1 MSSRLPLHRLNR
13 DTVQNTA
20 LLGTTEAGRLP
31 EARVLDLWSHPL
43 SAMIRI
49 LLSASNADRLSVAQ
63 EFVRSFPPATE
74 RLLIGGSRE
83 AVDHL
88 VREVSVSEQATLG
101 LHRFSLTQLAARLAT
116 TQFAGLGLVHSTS
129 LGAEAVAAR
138 ATFEVLERARLGYF
152 QPVARRPGFARAL
165 ASTVDELR
173 LAGVEPTSLAELEE
187 AGCDLAEL
195 LEAVENQLKN
205 ASVADRAM
213 LFRTA
218 ARAAMQVEGEPYRL
232 LPIVMLDVPISS
244 AAQQDFVRALVT
256 SSPAVLATVPL
267 GDDVTL
273 AALESLPRA
282 ERIRQAGSQPDST
295 LRRLATYIFSEAQPP
310 EREAGDNV
318 CLFSA
323 PGEGR
328 ECVEIARRIL
338 EEARR
343 GVRFDQMA
351 ILLRAPAAYSGLL
364 ESALNRASIP
374 SFFARGT
381 RRPDPAGRAFLAL
394 LACGAE
400 HLSARRFAEYLSL
413 GQVPALD
420 PSGAPPLNS
429 SIWLR
434 SDDESLGPAADAALG
449 TEAPE
454 ERASVLE
461 VPLSGAQGRTA
472 DEVPVGAL
480 GAAAHSEEDPVIEG
494 SLRAPWKWE
503 ELLLEAAVIGGL
515 DRWSRRLSG
524 LEHELKLKLETFRG
538 EESDASRALAVE
550 RDLRNLGHLHRFA
563 LPVVDALAGFP
574 ARAHWGKWLELLEQ
588 FAPRVLRQPQ
598 RVLSVLAELRPMAAV
613 GPVSLD
619 EVRGVLTQ
627 RLCTLER
634 EPPRHPY
641 GRVFVLNP
649 EQVRGRSFEVVFVP
663 GVAERIFPQ
672 SPRED
677 PILLDVLRRKLA
689 LQDERLG
696 RPHVTLQTQD
706 DRVQAERLLLRLAIG
721 AVRSR
726 LYLSY
731 PRIEVSLSRPRVAS
745 FYALD
750 VQRAV
755 TGSIPN
761 IEKLEHAAA
770 LESEAR
776 LAWPAPRDPR
786 RAIDNLEHDLA
797 ILGMY
802 RQAPVAKIKGRAR
815 YLLELNPCLT
825 RALRTR
831 WARWHQKRWSRADGL
846 CELTDA
852 TAEALRG
859 SRLRARP
866 YSVSALQKFAICPY
880 QFLLS
885 AIHRLEPREQI
896 APLGQMDPLTRGHMF
911 HRVQA
916 EFMRR
921 LQSRDGGRGLPISSS
936 NLELA
941 LVALD
946 ETLEVVARQYRE
958 ELAPAIERVWEDAV
972 KTLQTDLRAWLHDV
986 AEASG
991 EHPLWRPIH
1000 FEFGFGF
1007 WPDGER
1013 DPASIPEPVTL
1024 PDGYKLHGIVDLVE
1038 QRATSRQEGDL
1049 RVTDH
1054 KTGTNRTKEK
1064 LIIGGGE
1071 VLQPV
1076 LYGMAVEAALG
1087 KPVSEARLYFCTPEG
1102 EFTERAVPMQ
1112 ESNRRRGLE
1121 VLATIDRAIEGAF
1134 LPPAPRERACVWCDF
1149 RDVCGPYEERR
1160 SAQKDPAPLK
1170 DLLTLRAQ
1178 P

>member
-1 MSSRLPLHRLNR
+1 M
-13 DTVQNTA
+13 V
-20 LLGTTEAGRLP
+20 
-31 EARVLDLWSHPL
+31 
-43 SAMIRI
+43 RI
-49 LLSASNADRLSVAQ
+49 FVAASNADRLSVAQ

-88 VREVSVSEQATLG
+88 VREVSVSQQATFG

-116 TQFAGLGLVHSTS
+116 AQFARLGLVHSTS

-152 QPVARRPGFARAL
+152 QPVAGRPGFARAL
-165 ASTVDELR
+165 ASTVNELR
-173 LAGVEPTSLAELEE
+173 LAGVEPASLAELEE
-187 AGCDLAEL
+187 EAAGCDLAEL
-195 LEAVENQLKN
+195 LEAVEHQSKN

-218 ARAAMQVEGEPYRL
+218 AKAAMQVEGDPYRS
-232 LPIVMLDVPISS
+232 LPILMLDVPIGA

-282 ERIRQAGSQPDST
+282 ERMRQAGSQPDST

-310 EREAGDNV
+310 ERAAGDDV

-343 GVRFDQMA
+343 GVGFDQMA
-351 ILLRAPAAYSGLL
+351 ILLRAPAAYSGVL

-394 LACGAE
+394 LACGVE

-413 GQVPALD
+413 GQVPTLD
-420 PSGAPPLNS
+420 PSGAPPLS
-429 SIWLR
+429 LSIWSW
-434 SDDESLGPAADAALG
+434 SDDESLGPAADPALG
-449 TEAPE
+449 AEPE
-454 ERASVLE
+454 ERASPLE

-480 GAAAHSEEDPVIEG
+480 GAGAHPEENPVIEG

-503 ELLLEAAVIGGL
+503 ELLVEAAVIGGL

-524 LEHELKLKLETFRG
+524 LEHELQVKLDTFRG

-550 RDLRNLGHLHRFA
+550 RDLRNLGHLRRFA

-588 FAPRVLRQPQ
+588 FAPRILRQPQ

-641 GRVFVLNP
+641 GRVFVSNP
-649 EQVRGRSFEVVFVP
+649 DQVRGRSFEVVFVP

-689 LQDERLG
+689 LKEERQN
-696 RPHVTLQTQD
+696 RPDIRLQTQD

-776 LAWPAPRDPR
+776 LAWPAPRDPS

-797 ILGMY
+797 ILGIY

-815 YLLELNPCLT
+815 YLVELNPCLA

-831 WARWHQKRWSRADGL
+831 WARWHQKRWSRFDGL

-852 TAEALRG
+852 TAEALQG
-859 SRLRARP
+859 HRLRARP

-896 APLGQMDPLTRGHMF
+896 APLAQMDPLTRGHMF
-911 HRVQA
+911 HRTQA

-921 LQSRDGGRGLPISSS
+921 LQSRDRGRGLPISSS
-936 NLELA
+936 NLATA
-941 LVALD
+941 LVTLD
-946 ETLEVVARQYRE
+946 ETLEEVARQYRE

-972 KTLQTDLRAWLHDV
+972 KTLQTDLRAWLHDL

-991 EHPLWRPIH
+991 EHPLWRAIH

-1007 WPDGER
+1007 PPDGER
-1013 DPASIPEPVTL
+1013 DPASVPKPVIL
-1024 PDGYKLHGIVDLVE
+1024 PDGYKLHGIVDLIE
-1038 QRATSRQEGDL
+1038 QRTEVGAQGFAPL

-1054 KTGTNRTKEK
+1054 KTGTNRTKEN
-1064 LIIGGGE
+1064 LIVGGGE

-1102 EFTERAVPMQ
+1102 EFTERSVPMQ
-1112 ESNRRRGLE
+1112 EENRQRGLG
-1121 VLATIDRAIEGAF
+1121 VLATIDRAIERAF

-1149 RDVCGPYEERR
+1149 REVCGPYEERR
-1160 SAQKDPAPLK
+1160 SAQKDTPPMR
-1170 DLLTLRAQ
+1170 DLLTLRGQ

>member
-1 MSSRLPLHRLNR
+1 M
-13 DTVQNTA
+13 V
-20 LLGTTEAGRLP
+20 
-31 EARVLDLWSHPL
+31 
-43 SAMIRI
+43 RI
-49 LLSASNADRLSVAQ
+49 LVSASNAERLTAAR
-63 EFVRSFPPATE
+63 EFISSFPPSTE

-88 VREVSVSEQATLG
+88 VREVSVSQQATFG

-116 TQFAGLGLVHSTS
+116 SQFASLGLVHSTS
-129 LGAEAVAAR
+129 LGAEAVVAR

-152 QPVARRPGFARAL
+152 QPVAGRPGFARAL
-165 ASTVDELR
+165 ASTVNELR
-173 LAGVEPTSLAELEE
+173 LASVDPASLAELEE
-187 AGCDLAEL
+187 AAGCDLAAL
-195 LEAVENQLKN
+195 LESVENQLKD
-205 ASVADRAM
+205 ACVADRAM

-218 ARAAMQVEGEPYRL
+218 ARAATQVEGDPYRL
-232 LPIVMLDVPISS
+232 LPILMLDVPIGA

-273 AALESLPRA
+273 AALQGLPRA
-282 ERIRQAGSQPDST
+282 ERMRQAGSQPDST

-310 EREAGDNV
+310 ERAAGDDV

-338 EEARR
+338 EETRR
-343 GVRFDQMA
+343 GLRFDQMA
-351 ILLRAPAAYSGLL
+351 ILLRAPAAYSGVL

-381 RRPDPAGRAFLAL
+381 RRPDPAGRAFLAM
-394 LACGAE
+394 LACGVE

-413 GQVPALD
+413 GQVPNLD
-420 PSGAPPLNS
+420 PSGAPPLS
-429 SIWLR
+429 LSIWSR
-434 SDDESLGPAADAALG
+434 SDDESLGPAADPPLG
-449 TEAPE
+449 AETPG
-454 ERASVLE
+454 ERASPLE
-461 VPLSGAQGRTA
+461 VSLSGPRDRTA
-472 DEVPVGAL
+472 DEVPVTELADADLTIPPGQVLPRPRRDGAV
-480 GAAAHSEEDPVIEG
+480 GAPEAGVHPEEDPVIEG

-503 ELLLEAAVIGGL
+503 ELLVEAAVIGGL
-515 DRWSRRLSG
+515 DRWARRLEG
-524 LEHELKLKLETFRG
+524 LERELRVKLETLRG
-538 EESDASRALAVE
+538 EESDAARALAVE
-550 RDLRNLGHLHRFA
+550 RDLRNLGHLRRFA

-634 EPPRHPY
+634 EPLRHPY
-641 GRVFVLNP
+641 GRVFVATP

-689 LQDERLG
+689 LKEERQA
-696 RPHVTLQTQD
+696 RPDVRLQTQD

-776 LAWPAPRDPR
+776 LAWPAPRDPS

-815 YLLELNPCLT
+815 YLLELNPCLA

-831 WARWHQKRWSRADGL
+831 WARWQQKRWSRFDGL

-896 APLGQMDPLTRGHMF
+896 APLAQMDPLTRGHMF
-911 HRVQA
+911 HRTQA

-921 LQSRDGGRGLPISSS
+921 LQSRDGGRGLPISPS
-936 NLELA
+936 NLATA
-941 LVALD
+941 LVTLD
-946 ETLEVVARQYRE
+946 ETLEEVARQYRE

-972 KTLQTDLRAWLHDV
+972 KTLQTDLRAWLHDL

-1007 WPDGER
+1007 RPDGER
-1013 DPASIPEPVTL
+1013 DPASIPEPVIL
-1024 PDGYKLHGIVDLVE
+1024 QNGYKLHGIVDLIE
-1038 QRATSRQEGDL
+1038 QHTEVGAQGFAPL

-1054 KTGTNRTKEK
+1054 KTGTNRTKEN
-1064 LIIGGGE
+1064 LIVGGGE

-1076 LYGMAVEAALG
+1076 LYGMAVEAALR

-1102 EFTERAVPMQ
+1102 EFTERALPMQ
-1112 ESNRRRGLE
+1112 ESNRKRGLE
-1121 VLATIDRAIEGAF
+1121 VLATIDRAIERAF

-1160 SAQKDPAPLK
+1160 SAQKDPVPLR
-1170 DLLTLRAQ
+1170 DLLMLRAQ

>member
-1 MSSRLPLHRLNR
+1 
-13 DTVQNTA
+13 
-20 LLGTTEAGRLP
+20 
-31 EARVLDLWSHPL
+31 
-43 SAMIRI
+43 MISI
-49 LLSASNADRLSVAQ
+49 LVSASSAERLTVAR
-63 EFVRSFPPATE
+63 EFVCSFPPAAE
-74 RLLIGGSRE
+74 RLLIGASRE

-88 VREVSVSEQATLG
+88 VREVSVSEQATFG
-101 LHRFSLTQLAARLAT
+101 LRRFSLTQLAARLAT
-116 TQFAGLGLVHSTS
+116 SEFAALGWVHSTS

-138 ATFEVLERARLGYF
+138 ATFEVLEGARLSYF

-165 ASTVDELR
+165 ASTVNELR
-173 LAGVEPTSLAELEE
+173 LAGVELASLAEMEG

-195 LEAVENQLKN
+195 LEVVRNQLN
-205 ASVADRAM
+205 SAAVADHAV

-218 ARAAMQVEGEPYRL
+218 AKAAMQVEGEPYRF
-232 LPIVMLDVPISS
+232 LPILMLDVPISS
-244 AAQQDFVRALVT
+244 AAEHDFVRALVA
-256 SSPAVLATVPL
+256 SSPAVLATVPQ

-273 AALESLPRA
+273 AALESLPGA
-282 ERIRQAGSQPDST
+282 EQISRPTPQPDST
-295 LRRLATYIFSEAQPP
+295 LRRLATHIFSEAQPP
-310 EREAGDNV
+310 EGEAGDEV
-318 CLFSA
+318 CFFSA

-364 ESALNRASIP
+364 ESALNRAGIP

-394 LACGAE
+394 LGCGAE

-420 PSGAPPLNS
+420 PSGSPPLRPPAFS
-429 SIWLR
+429 R
-434 SDDESLGPAADAALG
+434 SDDEALGAAADAALG
-449 TEAPE
+449 AETPAARDSVSLSEAGGRSADAAPVTEPADAGLPIFPK
-454 ERASVLE
+454 
-461 VPLSGAQGRTA
+461 PLRDGTPGQ
-472 DEVPVGAL
+472 VPVGAT
-480 GAAAHSEEDPVIEG
+480 GAAGHPDEDPVLEG

-503 ELLLEAAVIGGL
+503 ELLVEAAVIGGQ
-515 DRWSRRLSG
+515 DRWARRLEG
-524 LEHELKLKLETFRG
+524 LERELTMKLETLRG
-538 EESDASRALAVE
+538 KESDPARALAVE
-550 RDLRNLGHLHRFA
+550 RDLRNLLHLRRFA
-563 LPVVDALAGFP
+563 LPVIDALAGFP
-574 ARAHWGKWLELLEQ
+574 ASAHWGKWLELLEQ

-598 RVLSVLAELRPMAAV
+598 RVLGVLAELRPMAAI

-619 EVRGVLTQ
+619 EVRGVLAP
-627 RLCTLER
+627 RLCSLEQ
-634 EPPRHPY
+634 EPPRRPY
-641 GRVFVLNP
+641 GQVFIATP

-677 PILLDVLRRKLA
+677 PILLDVLRRRLA
-689 LQDERLG
+689 LKDGRQG
-696 RPHVTLQTQD
+696 RPGLGLRTQD
-706 DRVQAERLLLRLAIG
+706 DRVQAERLLLRLAVG
-721 AVRSR
+721 AARSR

-761 IEKLEHAAA
+761 VEKLERAAER
-770 LESEAR
+770 ESEAR
-776 LAWPAPRDPR
+776 LAWPAPRDPS
-786 RAIDNLEHDLA
+786 RAVDELEHDLA
-797 ILGMY
+797 VLGKY
-802 RQAPVAKIKGRAR
+802 LHQVPAAKIRGRAR
-815 YLLELNPCLT
+815 YLLELNPCLA
-825 RALRTR
+825 RSLRTR
-831 WARWHQKRWSRADGL
+831 WARWQQRKWSRADGL
-846 CELTDA
+846 CERTDA
-852 TAEALRG
+852 TTEALRQH
-859 SRLRARP
+859 RLHARP

-896 APLGQMDPLTRGHMF
+896 APLEQMDPLTRGHMF

-921 LQSRDGGRGLPISSS
+921 LQRTGGLPVSSS
-936 NLELA
+936 NIETA

-946 ETLEVVARQYRE
+946 ATLDEVAGQYRE
-958 ELAPAIERVWEDAV
+958 DLSPAIERVWEDAV
-972 KTLQTDLRAWLHDV
+972 KTLQTDLRAWLHDL
-986 AEASG
+986 AEASR
-991 EHPLWRPIH
+991 EHPLWQPIH

-1007 WPDGER
+1007 RPDHER
-1013 DPASIPEPVTL
+1013 DPASIPEPVIL
-1024 PDGYKLHGIVDLVE
+1024 PDGYKLHGIVDLIE
-1038 QRATSRQEGDL
+1038 QRAAPGEEGEL

-1064 LIIGGGE
+1064 LVVGGGE

-1102 EFTERAVPMQ
+1102 EFTERRVPMGD
-1112 ESNRRRGLE
+1112 SNRKRGLA
-1121 VLATIDRAIEGAF
+1121 VLSTIDRAIEGAF
-1134 LPPAPRERACVWCDF
+1134 LPPAPREKACVWCDF
-1149 RDVCGPYEERR
+1149 REVCGPYEERR
-1160 SAQKDPAPLK
+1160 FQQKDLVPLQE
-1170 DLLTLRAQ
+1170 LLALRGQ

>member
-1 MSSRLPLHRLNR
+1 
-13 DTVQNTA
+13 
-20 LLGTTEAGRLP
+20 
-31 EARVLDLWSHPL
+31 
-43 SAMIRI
+43 MIRV
-49 LLSASNADRLSVAQ
+49 LLSASNAERLTAAR
-63 EFVRSFPPATE
+63 EFMSSFPPSTE

-88 VREVSVSEQATLG
+88 VREVSVSEQATFG

-116 TQFAGLGLVHSTS
+116 SQFARLGLVHSTS

-138 ATFEVLERARLGYF
+138 ATFEVLERGGLRYF

-165 ASTVDELR
+165 ASTVNELR
-173 LAGVEPTSLAELEE
+173 LAGVEPASLAELEE

-195 LEAVENQLKN
+195 VEAVENQLKN

-218 ARAAMQVEGEPYRL
+218 ARAAIEVEGEPYRL
-232 LPIVMLDVPISS
+232 LPILMLDVPISS
-244 AAQQDFVRALVT
+244 AAQRDFVRALVT
-256 SSPAVLATVPL
+256 SSPAVLATVPQ

-273 AALESLPRA
+273 AALDSLPRA
-282 ERIRQAGSQPDST
+282 ERVRRAAPHPDST

-310 EREAGDNV
+310 VGEAGDEV

-394 LACGAE
+394 LACGVE

-413 GQVPALD
+413 GQVPNLD

-429 SIWLR
+429 SIWWR
-434 SDDESLGPAADAALG
+434 SDDESLGPAADPALG
-449 TEAPE
+449 AETPGEG
-454 ERASVLE
+454 ASRLE
-461 VPLSGAQGRTA
+461 VSQRGPQGRTA
-472 DEVPVGAL
+472 EGPVKELADADLPIPPGQVPVGTPEA
-480 GAAAHSEEDPVIEG
+480 GAHPDEDPVIEG

-503 ELLLEAAVIGGL
+503 ELLVEAAVIGGL
-515 DRWSRRLSG
+515 DRWSRRLGG
-524 LEHELKLKLETFRG
+524 LECELKVKLETFRG

-550 RDLRNLGHLHRFA
+550 RDLRNLGHLRRFA
-563 LPVVDALAGFP
+563 LPVVDALADFP

-588 FAPRVLRQPQ
+588 FAPRILRQPQ

-641 GRVFVLNP
+641 GRVFVSSP

-689 LQDERLG
+689 LQHERLG
-696 RPHVTLQTQD
+696 RPDVRLQTQD

-776 LAWPAPRDPR
+776 LAWPAPRDPSL
-786 RAIDNLEHDLA
+786 AIDNLEHDLA

-815 YLLELNPCLT
+815 YLLELNPCLA

-831 WARWHQKRWSRADGL
+831 WARWQQKRWSRFDGL

-859 SRLRARP
+859 SRLRTRP
-866 YSVSALQKFAICPY
+866 YSVSALQKFATCPY

-911 HRVQA
+911 HRTQA

-936 NLELA
+936 NLETA
-941 LVALD
+941 LVTLD
-946 ETLEVVARQYRE
+946 ETLEEVARQYRE
-958 ELAPAIERVWEDAV
+958 ELAPAIERVWQDAV
-972 KTLQTDLRAWLHDV
+972 KTLQTDLRAWLHDL

-991 EHPLWRPIH
+991 EHPLWQPIH

-1007 WPDGER
+1007 RPDGER
-1013 DPASIPEPVTL
+1013 DPASIAEPVIL

-1038 QRATSRQEGDL
+1038 QRATPRQEGDL

-1054 KTGTNRTKEK
+1054 KTGTNRTKEN
-1064 LIIGGGE
+1064 LIVGGGE

-1087 KPVSEARLYFCTPEG
+1087 KPVSQARLYFCTPEG

-1112 ESNRRRGLE
+1112 EESRRRGLD
-1121 VLATIDRAIEGAF
+1121 VLATIDRAIERSF

-1160 SAQKDPAPLK
+1160 SAQKDPARLK
-1170 DLLTLRAQ
+1170 DLLMLRAQ